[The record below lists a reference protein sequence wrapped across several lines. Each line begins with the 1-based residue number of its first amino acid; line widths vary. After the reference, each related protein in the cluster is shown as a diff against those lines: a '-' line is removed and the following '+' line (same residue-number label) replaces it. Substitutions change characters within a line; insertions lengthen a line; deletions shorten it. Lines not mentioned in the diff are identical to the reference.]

1 MIFSKLRMRKQKEQE
16 ILNIFI
22 DFATGKISTEKFWD
36 MYKKDTTLRD
46 ALINDKKRQY
56 GVFKFNIQT
65 GRFTRLNIPTDS
77 QYEFNPDNILQ
88 KVDINNL
95 NHRYELFT
103 IVNRFLVE
111 RGINIEN
118 RTLNPDIRTYLF
130 FYKMLPSW
138 VDVVDVN
145 FLKKIYDEAPAN
157 LSKHDKL
164 IWCKKKVKEL
174 FKYETKKP
182 RWIQQPEW
190 PIIDNRP
197 FIFRYQKTSPEG
209 FEQYFFYDPYT
220 GKTRIIEQVE

>member
-118 RTLNPDIRTYLF
+118 RKLNPDIRTYLF

-145 FLKKIYDEAPAN
+145 FLKKIYDETPAN

-164 IWCKKKVKEL
+164 IWCKKRVKEN
-174 FKYETKKP
+174 FQYETKIP

-190 PIIDNRP
+190 PIVDNRP
-197 FIFRYQKTSPEG
+197 LVFKYQTKGSG
-209 FEQYFFYDPYT
+209 
-220 GKTRIIEQVE
+220 